1 MSLRSQPDGEETRDT
16 LAAIGL
22 FGFILVPITAA
33 ATTIWRNRHPGV
45 ILRDSEET
53 GVAPE
58 IRSVMGFGAIS
69 FMILFVGLVLLNY
82 SIYNLR
88 AELESLNKEIDKGG
102 MD

>member
-1 MSLRSQPDGEETRDT
+1 
-16 LAAIGL
+16 
-22 FGFILVPITAA
+22 
-33 ATTIWRNRHPGV
+33 
-45 ILRDSEET
+45 
-53 GVAPE
+53 
-58 IRSVMGFGAIS
+58 MGFGAIS